1 MKQVSFPL
9 YTLLKAGP
17 DSAIDNLT
25 TGSIINSALFF
36 LVLFLVYF
44 IIRRATNAGQK
55 NLFSKHMRIVEKM
68 PMGLDRSITI
78 VEVKGTYYI
87 LCIDKNGT
95 TLLDKRSD
103 LDFDMTQSQVNF
115 NDVFSKWMP
124 KKDRE
129 QDETDDE

>member
-1 MKQVSFPL
+1 
-9 YTLLKAGP
+9 
-17 DSAIDNLT
+17 
-25 TGSIINSALFF
+25 
-36 LVLFLVYF
+36 
-44 IIRRATNAGQK
+44 
-55 NLFSKHMRIVEKM
+55 
-68 PMGLDRSITI
+68 MGLDRSITI